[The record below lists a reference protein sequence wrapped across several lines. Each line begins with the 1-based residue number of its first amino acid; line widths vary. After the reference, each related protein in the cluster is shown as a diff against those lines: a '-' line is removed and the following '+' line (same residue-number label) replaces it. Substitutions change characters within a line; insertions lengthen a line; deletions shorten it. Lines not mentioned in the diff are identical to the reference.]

1 MNRKILY
8 IHGLSSS
15 GKSGTATT
23 LQQLLPNMTVI
34 APDLPIN
41 PHAALELLNT
51 ICRENRPN
59 VIIGTLTG
67 GMFAQQMRGFAK
79 IIVNPAFH
87 VSEFMQ
93 LHLGKQPFLNKRED
107 GVQEYE
113 ITTELCNSYLQ
124 VEKTQF
130 EDINDWE
137 VAHTCGLFGMND
149 SLVNCQEEFLQ
160 HYKQA
165 IRFEG
170 EHRLTFEDVKDV
182 VVPLVKEIIKKST
195 D

>member
-59 VIIGTLTG
+59 VIIGTSMG
-67 GMFAQQMRGFAK
+67 GY
-79 IIVNPAFH
+79 V
-87 VSEFMQ
+87 
-93 LHLGKQPFLNKRED
+93 
-107 GVQEYE
+107 
-113 ITTELCNSYLQ
+113 C
-124 VEKTQF
+124 
-130 EDINDWE
+130 
-137 VAHTCGLFGMND
+137 
-149 SLVNCQEEFLQ
+149 
-160 HYKQA
+160 
-165 IRFEG
+165 
-170 EHRLTFEDVKDV
+170 
-182 VVPLVKEIIKKST
+182 ST
-195 D
+195 NAWFCKNHC